1 MDRFPVIIGE
11 VLFDCF
17 GADCT
22 LGGAPFNVA
31 WHLQGFGLAPRFVSR
46 VGEDA
51 LGAEVFARMADWG
64 MDSRW
69 VGRDADHPTGRV
81 AVSVADGQPSYDILP
96 AQAYDYIT
104 PPTALGDCADS
115 LFYHGSL
122 AARSEVSRA
131 TLLGLRAAFAGRVFV
146 DVNLRAPW
154 WSADSLWPLLLDA
167 AWLKLNDE
175 EAMRLVEDGDG
186 SHLARERRAG
196 QVILTRGAEGA
207 DVYDGHGHLQH
218 VTPPAVGSLVDTVGA
233 GDAFSAV
240 VVLGLIEGWS
250 WPLVLGRA
258 VAFAAR
264 VCTWRGALSDDRT
277 IYEEIV
283 REWRGAETH
292 G

>member
-51 LGAEVFARMADWG
+51 LGAEVFARMDDWG

-81 AVSVADGQPSYDILP
+81 AVSVVDGQPSYEILP
-96 AQAYDYIT
+96 GQAYDYIA

-122 AARSEVSRA
+122 AARSEVTRA

-146 DVNLRAPW
+146 DINLRAPW
-154 WSADSLWPLLLDA
+154 WSPDSLWPLMLDA
-167 AWLKLNDE
+167 AWLKLNDD
-175 EAMRLVEDGDG
+175 EAARLVEGGDG
-186 SHLARERRAG
+186 SRLARERRAG

-207 DVYDGHGHLQH
+207 DVYDGQGHLQH
-218 VTPPAVGSLVDTVGA
+218 IVPPPVVDLIDTVGA

-240 VVLGLIEGWS
+240 VVLGLIEGWA
-250 WPLVLGRA
+250 WPVVLGRA
-258 VAFAAR
+258 AAFAAR
-264 VCTWRGALSDDRT
+264 VCGWRGALSDDRA